1 MRAMK
6 SRDLA
11 DRSDEERDSV
21 CILPAVKQTA
31 FLSILWKCHRKRN
44 PEIRERAQYALL
56 TVRIRSK
63 PHEHS
68 FFIDYAKYSN
78 FFILINLGT
87 YMRSILN
94 FIHHRKNGNT
104 DVLADWNKY
113 LIFQDFLKCSE
124 HFLCILVAFHSIAK
138 CRDLKEPLQT
148 RISLV

>member
-1 MRAMK
+1 M
-6 SRDLA
+6 
-11 DRSDEERDSV
+11 
-21 CILPAVKQTA
+21 
-31 FLSILWKCHRKRN
+31 
-44 PEIRERAQYALL
+44 QYALL

-63 PHEHS
+63 LHEHS

-124 HFLCILVAFHSIAK
+124 HFLRILVPFHSIAK
-138 CRDLKEPLQT
+138 YRDLKELLQT
-148 RISLV
+148 QISLV